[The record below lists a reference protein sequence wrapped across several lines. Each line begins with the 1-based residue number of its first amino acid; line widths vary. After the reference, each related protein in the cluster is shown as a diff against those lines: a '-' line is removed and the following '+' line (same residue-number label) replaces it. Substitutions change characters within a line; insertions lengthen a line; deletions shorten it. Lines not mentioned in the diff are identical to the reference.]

1 MITSAKPNGD
11 LFLPHW
17 ALWNN
22 EMTKSNSPS
31 PKASSKVKAAR
42 LSILSNTSLTII
54 KLVAG
59 IMTGSVSVLSEAAH
73 SATDLMA
80 SWIAFFSVRVSEQP
94 ADEKHPYGH
103 GKVESL
109 SGMAEA
115 LLIFGA
121 AGYIIYESI
130 HRILHQ
136 APPPKVDLG
145 IAIMAFSMF
154 TNILVSGYLFNT
166 AKQTDS
172 MALEADAQHLRADIF
187 TSLGVVIGLV
197 LVRVTHIRWMDPAAA
212 IVVALMIF
220 HAAAQLTLNALA
232 PLMDANLP
240 DEEIDVIKRNLLS
253 DNRVLAFHKLR
264 TRKSGSARI
273 IDAHILVDDNL
284 SLVEAH
290 ALTELLEDRIRE
302 GLSNCEITLHTEPY
316 REEQRHQYLFH
327 GGPLPKEMD
336 RAKDENASSNK
347 KGVREFH
354 DNDRHMDS

>member
-1 MITSAKPNGD
+1 
-11 LFLPHW
+11 
-17 ALWNN
+17 
-22 EMTKSNSPS
+22 MTKSHSPS
-31 PKASSKVKAAR
+31 PKDSSKVNAAR
-42 LSILSNTSLTII
+42 LSIISNTTLTII

-130 HRILHQ
+130 FRILHQ
-136 APPPKVDLG
+136 TPPPKADIG
-145 IAIMAFSMF
+145 IAIMTFSMI
-154 TNILVSGYLFNT
+154 TNILVSEYLFKM
-166 AKQTDS
+166 AKTTDS
-172 MALEADAQHLRADIF
+172 LALEADAQHLRTDIF
-187 TSLGVVIGLV
+187 TSLGVVIGLI
-197 LVRVTHIRWMDPAAA
+197 LVRLTRIRWMDPAAA

-220 HAAAQLTLNALA
+220 HAATQLTVNALA

-253 DNRVLAFHKLR
+253 DKRVLAFHKLR
-264 TRKSGSARI
+264 TRKSGSSRI

-302 GLSNCEITLHTEPY
+302 GLLNCEITLHTEPY

-327 GGPLPKEMD
+327 GGPLPKEMEKP
-336 RAKDENASSNK
+336 KDEKASPDNIGSK
-347 KGVREFH
+347 EFR
-354 DNDRHMDS
+354 DSDRH